1 MKTTKVQIN
10 GTPRGRHRK
19 NDSCLRHELVVAFTS
34 VSHETPRP
42 GAQDVPAKQEVA
54 YGAFPISDLYMSFV
68 GQFFFPR
75 FLKEKK
81 HLIVGQAGGEA
92 RKTFLQPI

>member
-1 MKTTKVQIN
+1 M
-10 GTPRGRHRK
+10 H
-19 NDSCLRHELVVAFTS
+19 
-34 VSHETPRP
+34 
-42 GAQDVPAKQEVA
+42 
-54 YGAFPISDLYMSFV
+54 GAFPISDLYMSFL

-81 HLIVGQAGGEA
+81 DLIVGQAGREA